1 MRPSLFRSAALA
13 SFAALALAACGD
25 DSSGPNDQITPDDAQ
40 NIGETSAALADE
52 AVTGLNATFLNV
64 SNGYP
69 GALGSVGRLV
79 PPGIRLGTPNFS
91 MGRTIP
97 DGCPDIS
104 SLTDSDGDGIPD
116 DAVLTF
122 TAADCTTT
130 YEDGAREV
138 VTGVIRLQDPG
149 TTPGYDLTYDTW
161 RVRYYEPEET
171 SPALSIVV
179 DGHWLLQG
187 TTTSRTLSQQ
197 TDISVSANGQSV
209 TLTSDVEAG
218 FTATEPGSLAWNQ
231 PLPDGSMQFAGEWT
245 IESPQGD
252 FALDVE
258 TLAPL
263 HYDPACF
270 GITGGELLA
279 VGSNGGSVD
288 VTWAG
293 CGVYTAAFVEGN

>member
-1 MRPSLFRSAALA
+1 MRSSLFRSAALA
-13 SFAALALAACGD
+13 TFAALALAACGD
-25 DSSGPNDQITPDDAQ
+25 DSNAPTDEITADDAQ

-52 AVTGLNATFLNV
+52 AITGLNAAFLDV
-64 SNGYP
+64 TGGYP
-69 GALGSVGRLV
+69 GVLVTAGRLV
-79 PPGIRLGTPNFS
+79 PPSIRLSAPMLS
-91 MGRTIP
+91 LGRSIP

-138 VTGVIRLQDPG
+138 VTGVIRIQDPG
-149 TTPGYDLTYDTW
+149 TTAGYDLTYDDW
-161 RVRYYEPEET
+161 RVRYYDPGET
-171 SPALSIVV
+171 SPVLNILIN
-179 DGHWLLQG
+179 GHWVLLG

-197 TDISVSANGQSV
+197 TDINVAANGQSV
-209 TLTSDVEAG
+209 TLTSDFDAG
-218 FTATEPGSLAWNQ
+218 FTATEPGTLAWNQ
-231 PLPDGSMQFAGEWT
+231 PLPDGSIQFNGDWT

-252 FALDVE
+252 FALGVE

-263 HYDPACF
+263 HFDPLCF
-270 GITGGELLA
+270 GITGGELMA

-293 CGVYTAAFVEGN
+293 CGVYTAEFVEGN